1 VTLPSW
7 TNNPNTPL
15 STTQIQTEFGGT
27 APTDL
32 SEYYRNGTS
41 GYVVG
46 ERVGFPNGVS
56 TPIPVFG
63 NPLAISNFYG
73 ASAVG
78 YAITTD
84 KPNYNEGET
93 ITINVT
99 APVLNGTVLYW
110 TIDDATSTI
119 TISPTTLSNGTKGGA
134 QGEAY
139 SRQLTAS
146 GGTAPYTFSILVGS
160 LPAGLSL
167 SSGGLISG
175 SPTSAGV
182 TTFTVQAIDNE
193 GNGGV
198 RQYSLSVV
206 NITYLPATLPSGTQ
220 ARAYSQQL
228 SVSGGTAPYA
238 YSLIGSL
245 PSGLSLS
252 STGLIS
258 GTPTTNGTFSTSIRA
273 TFNGGEQGINI
284 SYTNW
289 VINAVPTYGAS
300 TIGPNPLT
308 VGYSSQSYS
317 QQLTFTGDVVGPVT
331 FVQAPTP
338 NTFNGDG
345 SPYINPLPPGIS
357 LSSTGLLSGTIDANT
372 FGPKAYLI
380 TATDSRQNTVT
391 SELSWVILRI
401 QTGYILPATLPAG
414 TRGTAYSQ
422 QLSVNRTDYTY
433 RFASTGSLPAGL
445 SLTSGGLL
453 AGTPTVNGT
462 FTVNVVAGYDTTDND
477 PSNDYDRYTATYS
490 LVINAPVGLSI
501 SPLSGTLPSGR
512 ENTAYSQQLSA
523 SGGTAPYTF
532 STTSP
537 LPYLVGIQQGITLS
551 SGGLLAGT
559 PPAISTSPAASTRGT
574 YSIEILVTDA
584 NNNTGTKTYSLVI
597 DPYPLTIISSP
608 SSLPAATFN
617 VAYSQQLTASGG
629 TGGTYIFDGSVSAG
643 NPSNT
648 GLTVSASGLISGTPT
663 QAALDVSPM
672 AVSVIAYDAQMGAI
686 GNNNFSTRKDYS
698 LVINA
703 PAAPPF
709 TLEVYVSPGGHNYSN
724 VYEEGGPTNPPWID
738 IQVYI
743 EYTQPHQYNLSDVD
757 VVSWQLTGSGITV
770 NDFTRYRIYSGATP
784 NNDYIDVD
792 PITSLSGTM
801 NAKFFPAAS
810 GMMTAGMVLYV
821 RPDAVSEGT
830 WEQFTFTATFGG
842 QSVSDFVYIADNFN
856 F

>member
-1 VTLPSW
+1 MTLPSW
-7 TNNPNTPL
+7 TNNPNTSL

-99 APVLNGTVLYW
+99 APVLTGTVLYW
-110 TIDDATSTI
+110 TIDDATSTV

-182 TTFTVQAIDNE
+182 TTFTVQAVDNE

-245 PSGLSLS
+245 PAGLSLS

-289 VINAVPTYGAS
+289 VINAVPIFGAS
-300 TIGPNPLT
+300 TIGPNPLPT
-308 VGYSSQSYS
+308 GYSSQSYS

-338 NTFNGDG
+338 
-345 SPYINPLPPGIS
+345 INPLPAGIS
-357 LSSTGLLSGTIDANT
+357 LSSTGLLSGTIDAIT

-380 TATDSRQNTVT
+380 TATDSRQNVVT
-391 SELSWVILRI
+391 SELTWPILRVTNG
-401 QTGYILPATLPAG
+401 TGSGKILPVSLPAG
-414 TRGTAYSQ
+414 TRNTAYSQ
-422 QLSVNRTDYTY
+422 QISVDRTDYTY
-433 RFASTGSLPAGL
+433 KFASTGSLPAGL
-445 SLTSGGLL
+445 SLTLGGLL
-453 AGTPTVNGT
+453 SGTPTAGGT
-462 FTVNVVAGYDTTDND
+462 FSVGIVAGYDPDGNNT
-477 PSNDYDRYTATYS
+477 PVGDYDTYTATYS
-490 LVINAPVGLSI
+490 LVINAPVSLSI
-501 SPLSGTLPSGR
+501 GPLSGTLPAGR
-512 ENTAYSQQLSA
+512 ENLAYSQQLSA

-537 LPYLVGIQQGITLS
+537 LPFLTSILSGITLS
-551 SGGLLAGT
+551 SSGLLAGT
-559 PPAISTSPAASTRGT
+559 PPGLDPTVGVSGT
-574 YSIEILVTDA
+574 YSIVVDVTDA
-584 NNNTGTKTYSLVI
+584 INNTGTKTYSLVI
-597 DPYPLTIISSP
+597 APYPVTIISSP
-608 SSLPAATFN
+608 SSLPAATQG
-617 VAYSQQLTASGG
+617 VAYSQHLTASGG
-629 TGGTYIFDGSVSAG
+629 TGGPYVFNSGSIGQFGTA
-643 NPSNT
+643 
-648 GLTVSASGLISGTPT
+648 GLTMSLSGLISGTPNA
-663 QAALDVSPM
+663 QAYAQSPISFNAFAM
-672 AVSVIAYDAQMGAI
+672 DAQFGAI
-686 GNNNFSTRKDYS
+686 PNGNFSTQKPYS
-698 LVINA
+698 LVVN
-703 PAAPPF
+703 PAPPDPPVL
-709 TLEVYVSPGGHNYSN
+709 TLRMGNGIDQERATYEDGNRFLSASIEWEYPVGHQFNPGDFDVATWQISG
-724 VYEEGGPTNPPWID
+724 NPS
-738 IQVYI
+738 Q
-743 EYTQPHQYNLSDVD
+743 
-757 VVSWQLTGSGITV
+757 ITT
-770 NDFTRYRIYSGATP
+770 NDFLRIVLYSGATP
-784 NNDYIDVD
+784 NNDTVILD
-792 PITSLSGTM
+792 PLTSLSGTIDL
-801 NAKFFPAAS
+801 KYF
-810 GMMTAGMVLYV
+810 AGGHGRSMLGVLYMYIRDDGISEGGEGLTV
-821 RPDAVSEGT
+821 TATIGGQTQVSET
-830 WEQFTFTATFGG
+830 YFIRD
-842 QSVSDFVYIADNFN
+842 SH
-856 F
+856 

>member
-1 VTLPSW
+1 MTLPSW
-7 TNNPNTPL
+7 TNNPNTSL

-206 NITYLPATLPSGTQ
+206 NVTYLPATLPSGTQ
-220 ARAYSQQL
+220 ASAYSQQL

-245 PSGLSLS
+245 PAGLSLS

-289 VINAVPTYGAS
+289 VINPVPTYGAS
-300 TIGPNPLT
+300 TIGPNPLPT
-308 VGYSSQSYS
+308 GYATQSYS
-317 QQLTFTGDVVGPVT
+317 QQLTFTGDVVGPVV
-331 FVQAPTP
+331 FVHAATP
-338 NTFNGDG
+338 NQTYSGNGQ
-345 SPYINPLPPGIS
+345 PYFSPLPVGIS
-357 LSSTGLLSGTIDANT
+357 LSSAGLLSGTIGLNELGL
-372 FGPKAYLI
+372 FPIWVK
-380 TATDSRQNTVT
+380 ATDSRQHSVT
-391 SELSWVILRI
+391 SELSWPVLRVTNG
-401 QTGYILPATLPAG
+401 TGSGKILPASLPAG
-414 TRGTAYSQ
+414 TRNTAYSQ
-422 QLSVNRTDYTY
+422 QISVDRIGTY
-433 RFASTGSLPAGL
+433 QFASTGSLPAGL
-445 SLTSGGLL
+445 SLTLGGLL
-453 AGTPTVNGT
+453 SGTPTVNGT
-462 FTVNVVAGYDTTDND
+462 FTVSVVAGYDTTDNN
-477 PSNDYDRYTATYS
+477 PANDYDTYTATYS
-490 LVINAPVGLSI
+490 LVINNPVSLSI
-501 SPLSGTLPSGR
+501 SPTSLPIA
-512 ENTAYSQQLSA
+512 NHQVNNYSQQLSA
-523 SGGTAPYTF
+523 SGGTAPYTYNITNSYSQYGNF
-532 STTSP
+532 PIRGQVAGSDQLDPNNHNS
-537 LPYLVGIQQGITLS
+537 GIALS
-551 SGGLLAGT
+551 STGLISGNPIH
-559 PPAISTSPAASTRGT
+559 PPAT
-574 YSIEILVTDA
+574 YNFDVTVTDA
-584 NNNTGTKTYSLVI
+584 NGNTGSRAYTLDIRVPDFYWDTGGVQLTIGNPGRYFVQGVDPDYAELMAEFDLNFFYSLVI
-597 DPYPLTIISSP
+597 PYTVNIDFVLSGDLVVSDILFMYSM
-608 SSLPAATFN
+608 SSL
-617 VAYSQQLTASGG
+617 
-629 TGGTYIFDGSVSAG
+629 
-643 NPSNT
+643 
-648 GLTVSASGLISGTPT
+648 
-663 QAALDVSPM
+663 
-672 AVSVIAYDAQMGAI
+672 
-686 GNNNFSTRKDYS
+686 
-698 LVINA
+698 
-703 PAAPPF
+703 
-709 TLEVYVSPGGHNYSN
+709 
-724 VYEEGGPTNPPWID
+724 GPTTYPITP
-738 IQVYI
+738 
-743 EYTQPHQYNLSDVD
+743 S
-757 VVSWQLTGSGITV
+757 LTGSLVAPPYIYTAVPHSFARLYFGIKRTSAI
-770 NDFTRYRIYSGATP
+770 FTQNLRLITLTATAYRTDGSS
-784 NNDYIDVD
+784 
-792 PITSLSGTM
+792 ITS
-801 NAKFFPAAS
+801 
-810 GMMTAGMVLYV
+810 AGSEY
-821 RPDAVSEGT
+821 VSELGFINST
-830 WEQFTFTATFGG
+830 Q
-842 QSVSDFVYIADNFN
+842 
-856 F
+856 

>member
-1 VTLPSW
+1 MTLPSW

-27 APTDL
+27 APTNL

-182 TTFTVQAIDNE
+182 TTFTVQAVDNE

-245 PSGLSLS
+245 PAGLSLS

-258 GTPTTNGTFSTSIRA
+258 GTPTVNGTFSTSIRA

-289 VINAVPTYGAS
+289 VINPVPTFGAS
-300 TIGPNPLT
+300 VIGPNPLT

-338 NTFNGDG
+338 NTFNGNG

-490 LVINAPVGLSI
+490 LVINAPVSLSI
-501 SPLSGTLPSGR
+501 SPTSLPIADFQV
-512 ENTAYSQQLSA
+512 NNYSQQLSA
-523 SGGTAPYTF
+523 SGGTAPYTYNI
-532 STTSP
+532 TGYTSQIGVYAIREPVP
-537 LPYLVGIQQGITLS
+537 LSDQLYPNNHDSGISLS
-551 SGGLLAGT
+551 STGLISGNPT
-559 PPAISTSPAASTRGT
+559 HPPHT
-574 YSIEILVTDA
+574 YSVDVTVTDA
-584 NNNTGTKTYSLVI
+584 NNNTGSRTYSLEIRVADFYWDYTSTTLSI
-597 DPYPLTIISSP
+597 GN
-608 SSLPAATFN
+608 PARYFTQN
-617 VAYSQQLTASGG
+617 VVEHYAELTAHLDLNFYYSRITPYNVTIDYVLSGDLVQADILSMGYRG
-629 TGGTYIFDGSVSAG
+629 TGTATITPITPSLTGTIVAPPYVYTAVPASIVILHINVRRTSAVFTQGLRLISLTATAYRTDGTSV
-643 NPSNT
+643 T
-648 GLTVSASGLISGTPT
+648 TTVS
-663 QAALDVSPM
+663 
-672 AVSVIAYDAQMGAI
+672 
-686 GNNNFSTRKDYS
+686 
-698 LVINA
+698 
-703 PAAPPF
+703 
-709 TLEVYVSPGGHNYSN
+709 EYVSEQG
-724 VYEEGGPTNPPWID
+724 
-738 IQVYI
+738 
-743 EYTQPHQYNLSDVD
+743 
-757 VVSWQLTGSGITV
+757 
-770 NDFTRYRIYSGATP
+770 FIYSG
-784 NNDYIDVD
+784 
-792 PITSLSGTM
+792 
-801 NAKFFPAAS
+801 
-810 GMMTAGMVLYV
+810 
-821 RPDAVSEGT
+821 
-830 WEQFTFTATFGG
+830 Q
-842 QSVSDFVYIADNFN
+842 
-856 F
+856 

>member
-1 VTLPSW
+1 MTLPSW

-206 NITYLPATLPSGTQ
+206 NVTYLPATLPSGTQ
-220 ARAYSQQL
+220 SSAYSQQL

-245 PSGLSLS
+245 PAGLSLS

-289 VINAVPTYGAS
+289 VINPVPTFGAS
-300 TIGPNPLT
+300 VIGPSPLPT
-308 VGYSSQSYS
+308 GYSGENYS
-317 QQLTFTGDVVGPVT
+317 QQLTFTGDVVPPVT
-331 FVQAPTP
+331 FVQASVPGSTYSG
-338 NTFNGDG
+338 NGA
-345 SPYINPLPPGIS
+345 PYFNPLPGGIS
-357 LSSTGLLSGTIDANT
+357 LSSTGLLSGTIDSN
-372 FGPKAYLI
+372 YLGMHNLYV
-380 TATDSRQNTVT
+380 TATDSRQNAVT
-391 SELSWVILRI
+391 SLLQWPIIRI
-401 QTGYILPATLPAG
+401 RSGLIEPASLPAG
-414 TRGTAYSQ
+414 TTNTAYSQ
-422 QLSVNRTDYTY
+422 QLSVTSLPVGLTNADFK
-433 RFASTGSLPAGL
+433 FASTGSLPAGL
-445 SLTSGGLL
+445 SLTPAGLL
-453 AGTPTVNGT
+453 SGTPTATGT
-462 FTVNVVAGYDTTDND
+462 FTVSIVAGYDTIDND
-477 PSNDYDRYTATYS
+477 PTNDYDRWTKTYS
-490 LVINAPVGLSI
+490 LVINNPVSISI
-501 SPLSGTLPSGR
+501 SPTSLPAGR
-512 ENTAYSQQLSA
+512 AQIAYSQQLSA
-523 SGGTAPYTF
+523 SGGTAPYTYTY
-532 STTSP
+532 SVSS
-537 LPYLVGIQQGITLS
+537 VASGISLS
-551 SGGLLAGT
+551 S
-559 PPAISTSPAASTRGT
+559 
-574 YSIEILVTDA
+574 
-584 NNNTGTKTYSLVI
+584 
-597 DPYPLTIISSP
+597 
-608 SSLPAATFN
+608 
-617 VAYSQQLTASGG
+617 
-629 TGGTYIFDGSVSAG
+629 
-643 NPSNT
+643 
-648 GLTVSASGLISGTPT
+648 SGLISGTPQT
-663 QAALDVSPM
+663 TGTFPIGVTAT
-672 AVSVIAYDAQMGAI
+672 DAI
-686 GNNNFSTRKDYS
+686 NNTGSRNYS
-698 LVINA
+698 LLVTEEDYRINSAAGTQLSIVQLVNNPPRAQLSIDIRPDFQFSGVTPYDVTVGFVISGDINVSHITSMESHVYGVGTVVLT
-703 PAAPPF
+703 PSLTG
-709 TLEVYVSPGGHNYSN
+709 TLITQNTSSIGQYIRLTFYVDRQPSYGFSRIITITLTGQTVVSPGPVVAAFSVEVRDDSFNY
-724 VYEEGGPTNPPWID
+724 I
-738 IQVYI
+738 
-743 EYTQPHQYNLSDVD
+743 
-757 VVSWQLTGSGITV
+757 
-770 NDFTRYRIYSGATP
+770 
-784 NNDYIDVD
+784 
-792 PITSLSGTM
+792 
-801 NAKFFPAAS
+801 
-810 GMMTAGMVLYV
+810 
-821 RPDAVSEGT
+821 
-830 WEQFTFTATFGG
+830 
-842 QSVSDFVYIADNFN
+842 
-856 F
+856 